1 MSMLPLSVFDLA
13 LASLGVVVVA
23 ALTWRLRLGLA
34 GGLLLAALRTAVQ
47 LLLVGLVLRTLF
59 AHSSL
64 GWVAVLSVAMLLI
77 AGREVRARQK
87 RRFSDWRSYGIGTS
101 SMFVSSFVVTVLA
114 LSVIIGPD
122 PWYEPRYAIPL
133 LGMVLGNTMT
143 GVAIA
148 LDRLVQG
155 AWDKRTVIE
164 QRLIL
169 GEDGAS
175 AIRDVARDSMR
186 SGLIPIMNSMAA
198 AGIVSLPGMMTGQ
211 ILAGASPLEAVRYQI
226 LIMFLIAG
234 GTGLGTLCAV
244 WLAARRLFDTRH
256 RLRLDRLEVV
266 AGGRGS

>member
-1 MSMLPLSVFDLA
+1 MTMLPLSALDLA
-13 LASLGVVVVA
+13 LASLGVLAVA

-34 GGLLLAALRTAVQ
+34 GGLLLAALRTVVQ
-47 LLLVGLVLRTLF
+47 LLLVGLVLRALF
-59 AHSSL
+59 AHATFV
-64 GWVAVLSVAMLLI
+64 WVALLSVAMLLI

-87 RRFSDWRSYGIGTS
+87 RRLGGLRGYGIGTI
-101 SMFVSSFVVTVLA
+101 SMFVSSFVVTILA
-114 LSVIIGPD
+114 LVVIIGPD
-122 PWYEPRYAIPL
+122 PWFAPRYAIPL

-143 GVAIA
+143 GVAVA
-148 LDRLVQG
+148 LDRLLQG
-155 AWDKRTVIE
+155 AWDKRSVIE

-175 AIRDVARDSMR
+175 AIWDVARDSIR

-211 ILAGASPLEAVRYQI
+211 ILAGSSPLEAVRYQI

-256 RLRLDRLEVV
+256 RLRLDRLELA
-266 AGGRGS
+266 AGRRVR